1 MDIANWTIERAFQ
14 VEYLVAA
21 VLVSGY
27 WFWRVYKRFQS
38 QERDVPPR
46 GGPPQG
52 GSGRR
57 RQKYSKADQDAIRE
71 KARRSL

>member
-1 MDIANWTIERAFQ
+1 MDIANWTIEAAFQ

-27 WFWRVYKRFQS
+27 WFWRVYKRFQN
-38 QERDVPPR
+38 QERDVPR

-52 GSGRR
+52 GSGGR

>member
-1 MDIANWTIERAFQ
+1 MDIGNWTIDRAFH
-14 VEYLVAA
+14 VEFMVAA

-27 WFWRVYKRFQS
+27 WFWRVYKRYQS
-38 QERDVPPR
+38 QERDVPR

>member
-1 MDIANWTIERAFQ
+1 MEIGNWTIERAFQ

-27 WFWRVYKRFQS
+27 WFWRVYKRFQN

-46 GGPPQG
+46 GGPPQRWPR
-52 GSGRR
+52 RR
-57 RQKYSKADQDAIRE
+57 RQEYSKAAQGAIRE
-71 KARRSL
+71 EARRRL

>member
-1 MDIANWTIERAFQ
+1 MEIGNWTIGRAFQ
-14 VEYLVAA
+14 IEYLVAA

-27 WFWRVYKRFQS
+27 WFRRVYKRFQN
-38 QERDVPPR
+38 QERDVSPR

-57 RQKYSKADQDAIRE
+57 RKMYSKADKDAIRE

>member
-1 MDIANWTIERAFQ
+1 MDIANWTIERAFH
-14 VEYLVAA
+14 VEFMVAA

-27 WFWRVYKRFQS
+27 WFWRVYKRFQN
-38 QERDVPPR
+38 QERDVPR